1 MYKYITPIL
10 LIASTIIYSSAAGQS
25 DLPIKDGKIF
35 YEIVD
40 SVQGSATDLYNKSK
54 LWFVEA
60 FKSANAVIQLDDKE
74 NSTIIGKGY
83 FSFTH
88 NLQPYEV
95 WFTAKI
101 NVKDNRY
108 RAQLY
113 GVNVRAGSTRVEL
126 AGEWFIE
133 RKARGKERE
142 KMANGFEDIIE
153 HLKKFMAK
161 KSDNDF

>member
-1 MYKYITPIL
+1 MKKIL
-10 LIASTIIYSSAAGQS
+10 LILLMTPIFSYCQE
-25 DLPIKDGKIF
+25 LPTKDGKIL

-40 SVQGSATDLYNKSK
+40 STVKGTGGEIYDRAKV
-54 LWFVEA
+54 WFVEA

-113 GVNVRAGSTRVEL
+113 SVNVRAGSTRVEV

-133 RKARGKERE
+133 KKSRNKERE
-142 KMANGFEDIIE
+142 KMAKGFEGIIE

-161 KSDNDF
+161 KADNDF